1 MSGVRFGK
9 GRERVKSTKQDWP
22 HVKVSDHFTVYV
34 GNLDKMCFLSHHS
47 RKQVLN

>member
-22 HVKVSDHFTVYV
+22 YVKVSDEFTEVV
-34 GNLDKMCFLSHHS
+34 LFFLLLYMLEISI
-47 RKQVLN
+47 RCVF